1 MEAWWKFLL
10 NNCNQWSFVFMTMA
24 IELILCTVII
34 TPLPIS
40 WRTRLLEKISWFWN
54 SHPRFRIATNTWMSI
69 ITVLFLDALRQMYMV
84 HVASVI
90 AGPGTDP
97 LEALANVGNQKD
109 VEMTLY
115 AAQRNAYLC
124 GFTVFLFTM
133 LYRFQ
138 SMADKITEL
147 ELRISSYQTVPTTK
161 TVSTPSGDTVKVVDQ
176 PAVKLHEVDYQNR
189 PRKEVEDVIFTDTFG
204 NVKERTTI
212 TPTSTIRSRPISS

>member
-1 MEAWWKFLL
+1 M
-10 NNCNQWSFVFMTMA
+10 
-24 IELILCTVII
+24 
-34 TPLPIS
+34 
-40 WRTRLLEKISWFWN
+40 LEKISRFWN

-69 ITVLFLDALRQMYMV
+69 ITFLFMDALRQMYMI

-97 LEALANVGNQKD
+97 LEALANVGNQKE

-115 AAQRNAYLC
+115 ASQRNAYLC

-147 ELRISSYQTVPTTK
+147 ELRISSFQTVPVAKATTGGE
-161 TVSTPSGDTVKVVDQ
+161 VRIVEQ
-176 PAVKLHEVDYQNR
+176 PAFKLHEADYQNR
-189 PRKEVEDVIFTDTFG
+189 PRTEIEDVVIEDKFG
-204 NVKERTTI
+204 NVKDRTTI